1 MAKNNGPIL
10 THTEILCFA
19 IRHLESEIEDI
30 KRKGKSLAEKSG
42 NEVMAN
48 DIVATLT
55 EPLTPKLEALKQMYR
70 IETGTD
76 YD

>member
-1 MAKNNGPIL
+1 MAKNEPIL
-10 THTEILCFA
+10 THTEILCLA
-19 IRHLESEIEDI
+19 IRSLESEIEDI
-30 KRKGKSLAEKSG
+30 KRKGENLGHRINKETADGITK
-42 NEVMAN
+42 
-48 DIVATLT
+48 TLM